1 MLSQPQSRVTA
12 SASASSSALLDRKI
26 EECTAGLAAS
36 TTKRMYSISRDNAA
50 TIVQYLEAMKIEV
63 NLSDHYRK
71 DLIEFLSRFSK
82 YNDNIPYNDQ
92 WVRDQMAECRKYN
105 LHIEDRLFVVPVP
118 FSVEGAKMLQHTK
131 WLLEEKEEDGSSLIA
146 MHQSFDKLL
155 TALRTAV
162 ANEYKLDKTEPS
174 YDDILDAF
182 RLSLTFYRRRKGW
195 TN

>member
-26 EECTAGLAAS
+26 EEWTAGLAAS